1 MNKNQLET
9 LQELAHIGLWE
20 FDLTTKTLSW
30 SSEIY
35 NIFEMDKNSFI
46 PTYENFFNKIHTDD
60 REKVNEAYFNS
71 IKEQKDYSIIH
82 RLQMLDG
89 RIKWVKEACSTL
101 FDESGNPLISRGTV
115 QDITELSLAKIE
127 AQNEHNK
134 LKAILENIPDLLW
147 IKDVNGVYISC
158 NKRFEDFFGAKE
170 KDIINK
176 TDYDFVD
183 KKLADFFKEH
193 DIEAMNSKKPL
204 SNFEEIPFANDGHKE
219 YLQTIKS
226 KVIDSNGNIIGILGI
241 GRDLTELKN
250 KELKLIEQQKEL
262 ESIFNTT
269 KDGLAIVD
277 MKTNFVKVN
286 KAYCEITGLSEE
298 ELLQTSSLALMG
310 AQNKEE
316 IVKDSID
323 KIIAEG
329 FRDNIERIY
338 LTKNGKIDITLS
350 ASLMPDKKHILLSM
364 KDVTKNKLFEE
375 QSKLAAMGEMIGNI
389 AHQWRQPLSVITTIS
404 SNIKLRSEYE
414 QLEDYDIES
423 DMDII
428 MQQAQYLSKTIDD
441 FMNFIRN
448 TKDAQKLSL
457 KDTIEKTLSILHS
470 AMVNNSTNIIID
482 LKDDI
487 CIDGYENE
495 LIQSFIN
502 IINNSKDAIKEYVK
516 NDEKLIFINTIKEDS
531 SLIITIKDNGGG
543 IPDNI
548 IHRIFEPYFTTKNKN
563 VGTGIGLSMTYKML
577 AERHNA
583 SIDVYNE
590 EYTYNNKNYKG
601 ACFKITFKGKEI
613 EETQREIIYKMGNL
627 STAG

>member
-310 AQNKEE
+310 DQNKEE
-316 IVKDSID
+316 IVKDSND

-364 KDVTKNKLFEE
+364 KDITKNKLFEE

-423 DMDII
+423 DMNII

-441 FMNFIRN
+441 FRNFIKN
-448 TKDAQKLSL
+448 TKEAQKLSL

-482 LKDDI
+482 LKDDM

-563 VGTGIGLSMTYKML
+563 VGTGIGLSMTYKMIT
-577 AERHNA
+577 ERHNA

-601 ACFKITFKGKEI
+601 ACFKITFKGK
-613 EETQREIIYKMGNL
+613 
-627 STAG
+627 

>member
-310 AQNKEE
+310 DQNKEE
-316 IVKDSID
+316 IVKDSND

-329 FRDNIERIY
+329 FCDNIERIY

-364 KDVTKNKLFEE
+364 KDITKNKLFEE

-423 DMDII
+423 DMNII

-441 FMNFIRN
+441 FRNFIKN
-448 TKDAQKLSL
+448 TKEAQKLSL

-470 AMVNNSTNIIID
+470 AMINNSITIICD
-482 LKDDI
+482 LKEDMNI
-487 CIDGYENE
+487 EGYENE

-502 IINNSKDAIKEYVK
+502 IINNAKDAIKENVK

-563 VGTGIGLSMTYKML
+563 VGTGIGLSMTYKMIT
-577 AERHNA
+577 ERHNA

-601 ACFKITFKGKEI
+601 ACFKITFKGK
-613 EETQREIIYKMGNL
+613 
-627 STAG
+627 

>member
-310 AQNKEE
+310 DQNKEE
-316 IVKDSID
+316 IVKDSND

-329 FRDNIERIY
+329 FCDNIERIY

-364 KDVTKNKLFEE
+364 KDITKNKLFEE

-404 SNIKLRSEYE
+404 SGIKVRSEYE
-414 QLEDYDIES
+414 KLENYDIVS
-423 DMDII
+423 DMNII
-428 MQQAQYLSKTIDD
+428 MEQAQYLSQTIDD
-441 FMNFIRN
+441 FRNFIRDTN
-448 TKDAQKLSL
+448 EVQNLSI
-457 KDTIEKTLSILHS
+457 KNTIEKTLTILHS
-470 AMVNNSTNIIID
+470 VIVNNGITIITD
-482 LKDDI
+482 LKDDMDI
-487 CIDGYENE
+487 NGYENE

-502 IINNSKDAIKEYVK
+502 IINNAKDAIKEHLK
-516 NDEKLIFINTIKEDS
+516 NNDEKLIFINTSKEKS
-531 SLIITIKDNGGG
+531 SLIITIK
-543 IPDNI
+543 
-548 IHRIFEPYFTTKNKN
+548 E
-563 VGTGIGLSMTYKML
+563 
-577 AERHNA
+577 A
-583 SIDVYNE
+583 
-590 EYTYNNKNYKG
+590 
-601 ACFKITFKGKEI
+601 
-613 EETQREIIYKMGNL
+613 
-627 STAG
+627 

>member
-226 KVIDSNGNIIGILGI
+226 KVIDSNGNIIGVLGI
-241 GRDLTELKN
+241 GRDLTELRD
-250 KELKLIEQQKEL
+250 KEIQLIEQQEEL
-262 ESIFNTT
+262 QSIYNTT

-277 MKTNFVKVN
+277 METNFVKVN

-298 ELLQTSSLALMG
+298 ELLKTSSLALMG
-310 AQNKEE
+310 DQNKEE

-364 KDVTKNKLFEE
+364 KDITKNKLFEE

-441 FMNFIRN
+441 FRNFIRN

-482 LKDDI
+482 LKDDM

-563 VGTGIGLSMTYKML
+563 VGTGIGLSMTYKMIT
-577 AERHNA
+577 ERHNA

-601 ACFKITFKGKEI
+601 ACFKITFKGK
-613 EETQREIIYKMGNL
+613 
-627 STAG
+627 

>member
-1 MNKNQLET
+1 
-9 LQELAHIGLWE
+9 
-20 FDLTTKTLSW
+20 
-30 SSEIY
+30 
-35 NIFEMDKNSFI
+35 
-46 PTYENFFNKIHTDD
+46 
-60 REKVNEAYFNS
+60 
-71 IKEQKDYSIIH
+71 
-82 RLQMLDG
+82 
-89 RIKWVKEACSTL
+89 
-101 FDESGNPLISRGTV
+101 
-115 QDITELSLAKIE
+115 
-127 AQNEHNK
+127 
-134 LKAILENIPDLLW
+134 
-147 IKDVNGVYISC
+147 
-158 NKRFEDFFGAKE
+158 
-170 KDIINK
+170 
-176 TDYDFVD
+176 
-183 KKLADFFKEH
+183 
-193 DIEAMNSKKPL
+193 
-204 SNFEEIPFANDGHKE
+204 
-219 YLQTIKS
+219 
-226 KVIDSNGNIIGILGI
+226 
-241 GRDLTELKN
+241 
-250 KELKLIEQQKEL
+250 
-262 ESIFNTT
+262 
-269 KDGLAIVD
+269 
-277 MKTNFVKVN
+277 
-286 KAYCEITGLSEE
+286 
-298 ELLQTSSLALMG
+298 
-310 AQNKEE
+310 
-316 IVKDSID
+316 
-323 KIIAEG
+323 
-329 FRDNIERIY
+329 
-338 LTKNGKIDITLS
+338 
-350 ASLMPDKKHILLSM
+350 MPDKKHILLSM

-441 FMNFIRN
+441 FRNFIRN

-482 LKDDI
+482 LKDDM

-563 VGTGIGLSMTYKML
+563 VGTGIGLSMTYKMIT
-577 AERHNA
+577 ERHNA

-601 ACFKITFKGKEI
+601 ACFKITFKGK
-613 EETQREIIYKMGNL
+613 
-627 STAG
+627 

>member
-310 AQNKEE
+310 DQNKEE

-364 KDVTKNKLFEE
+364 KDITKNKLFEE

-423 DMDII
+423 DMNII

-441 FMNFIRN
+441 FRNFIKN
-448 TKDAQKLSL
+448 TKEAQKLSL

-470 AMVNNSTNIIID
+470 AMINNSITIICD
-482 LKDDI
+482 LKEDMNI
-487 CIDGYENE
+487 EGYENE

-502 IINNSKDAIKEYVK
+502 IINNAKDAVKENVK

-563 VGTGIGLSMTYKML
+563 VGTGIGLSMTYKMIT
-577 AERHNA
+577 ERHNA

-601 ACFKITFKGKEI
+601 ACFKITFKGK
-613 EETQREIIYKMGNL
+613 
-627 STAG
+627 

>member
-226 KVIDSNGNIIGILGI
+226 KVIDSNGNIIGVLGI
-241 GRDLTELKN
+241 GRDLTELRD
-250 KELKLIEQQKEL
+250 KEIQLIEQQEEL
-262 ESIFNTT
+262 QSIYNTT

-277 MKTNFVKVN
+277 METNFVKVN

-298 ELLQTSSLALMG
+298 ELLKTSCLALSDPQDRERVSAIMNEFMQKG
-310 AQNKEE
+310 VIDNFEKVCIIKNK
-316 IVKDSID
+316 
-323 KIIAEG
+323 
-329 FRDNIERIY
+329 RI
-338 LTKNGKIDITLS
+338 NVTLS
-350 ASLMPDKKHILLSM
+350 ASWMPDKKHILLSM
-364 KDVTKNKLFEE
+364 KDITKNKLFEE

-441 FMNFIRN
+441 FRNFIRN

-482 LKDDI
+482 LKDDM

-563 VGTGIGLSMTYKML
+563 VGTGIGLSMTYKMIT
-577 AERHNA
+577 ERNNA

-590 EYTYNNKNYKG
+590 EYTYDNKNYKG
-601 ACFKITFKGKEI
+601 ACFKITFKGK
-613 EETQREIIYKMGNL
+613 
-627 STAG
+627 

>member
-310 AQNKEE
+310 DQNKEE
-316 IVKDSID
+316 IVKDSND

-364 KDVTKNKLFEE
+364 KDITKNKLFEE

-423 DMDII
+423 DMNII

-441 FMNFIRN
+441 FRNFIKN
-448 TKDAQKLSL
+448 TKEAQKLSL

-470 AMVNNSTNIIID
+470 AMINNSITIICD
-482 LKDDI
+482 LKEDMNI
-487 CIDGYENE
+487 EGYENE

-502 IINNSKDAIKEYVK
+502 IINNAKDAIKENVK

-563 VGTGIGLSMTYKML
+563 VGTGIGLSMTYKMIT
-577 AERHNA
+577 ERHNA

-601 ACFKITFKGKEI
+601 ACFKITFKGK
-613 EETQREIIYKMGNL
+613 
-627 STAG
+627 

>member
-1 MNKNQLET
+1 
-9 LQELAHIGLWE
+9 
-20 FDLTTKTLSW
+20 
-30 SSEIY
+30 
-35 NIFEMDKNSFI
+35 MDKNSFI

-310 AQNKEE
+310 DQNKEE
-316 IVKDSID
+316 IVKDSND

-329 FRDNIERIY
+329 FCDNIERIY

-364 KDVTKNKLFEE
+364 KDITKNKLFEE

-441 FMNFIRN
+441 FRNFIRN

-482 LKDDI
+482 LKDDM

-563 VGTGIGLSMTYKML
+563 VGTGIGLSMTYKMIT
-577 AERHNA
+577 ERNNA

-590 EYTYNNKNYKG
+590 EYTYDNKNYKG
-601 ACFKITFKGKEI
+601 ACFKITFKGK
-613 EETQREIIYKMGNL
+613 
-627 STAG
+627 

>member
-310 AQNKEE
+310 DQNKEE

-441 FMNFIRN
+441 FRNFIRN

-482 LKDDI
+482 LKDDM

-563 VGTGIGLSMTYKML
+563 VGTGIGLSMTYKMIT
-577 AERHNA
+577 ERNNA

-590 EYTYNNKNYKG
+590 EYTYDNKNYKG
-601 ACFKITFKGKEI
+601 ACFKITFKGK
-613 EETQREIIYKMGNL
+613 
-627 STAG
+627 

>member
-1 MNKNQLET
+1 MNKYEYKNQLET

-20 FDLTTKTLSW
+20 FDLTTKTLTW
-30 SSEIY
+30 SNEIY
-35 NIFEMDKNSFI
+35 NIFEMDNKTFI
-46 PTYENFFNKIHTDD
+46 PTYEDFFKIVHPEDKELLENAYLNSLKTK
-60 REKVNEAYFNS
+60 EKFKIN
-71 IKEQKDYSIIH
+71 H
-82 RLQMLDG
+82 RLLMNDG
-89 RIKWVKEACSTL
+89 RVKYVEESGNTL
-101 FDESGNPLISRGTV
+101 FDEKGNPLISRGTV

-147 IKDVNGVYISC
+147 IKDVNGVYITC

-193 DIEAMNSKKPL
+193 DIKAMNSKKPL
-204 SNFEEIPFANDGHKE
+204 SNFEDITFASDGHKE
-219 YLQTIKS
+219 YLQSIKS
-226 KVIDSNGNIIGILGI
+226 KVIDSNGNILGVLGI
-241 GRDLTELKN
+241 GRDLTELRD
-250 KELKLIEQQKEL
+250 KEVKLTEQQEEL
-262 ESIFNTT
+262 QSIYNTT

-298 ELLQTSSLALMG
+298 ELLGTSCLALSDPQDRERVSAIMNEFMQKG
-310 AQNKEE
+310 VIDNFEKVCIIKNK
-316 IVKDSID
+316 
-323 KIIAEG
+323 
-329 FRDNIERIY
+329 RI
-338 LTKNGKIDITLS
+338 NVTLS
-350 ASLMPDKKHILLSM
+350 ASWMPDKKHILLSM
-364 KDVTKNKLFEE
+364 KDITKNKLFEE

-404 SNIKLRSEYE
+404 SNIKLRSEYD

-423 DMDII
+423 DMNII

-441 FMNFIRN
+441 FRNFIRN
-448 TKDAQKLSL
+448 TKDVHKLSL

-470 AMVNNSTNIIID
+470 AMINNSITIITD

-487 CIDGYENE
+487 EIEGYENE

-502 IINNSKDAIKEYVK
+502 IINNAKDAIKENVK
-516 NDEKLIFINTIKEDS
+516 NDEKLIFIDTKKEDS

-543 IPDNI
+543 ISDNI
-548 IHRIFEPYFTTKNKN
+548 IHRIFEPYFTTKNKT
-563 VGTGIGLSMTYKML
+563 VGTGIGLSMTYKMIT
-577 AERHNA
+577 ERHNA

-590 EYTYNNKNYKG
+590 EYIYNNKNYKG
-601 ACFKITFKGKEI
+601 ACFKITFK
-613 EETQREIIYKMGNL
+613 
-627 STAG
+627 